1 MEPAGATDSSQ
12 SGQITAH
19 TLSLDA
25 TPKASNGNATNAVT
39 LESGETRAFDIVC
52 GLDPVVSA
60 GPDSRVAGS
69 SETRSLREGS
79 SRTGG

>member
-39 LESGETRAFDIVC
+39 LESGEA
-52 GLDPVVSA
+52 
-60 GPDSRVAGS
+60 
-69 SETRSLREGS
+69 
-79 SRTGG
+79 